1 MRWFSHVT
9 NSVDVNLSE
18 IRETVKDRVAWPAT
32 VLGIAELDVSL
43 RPNNHP

>member
-18 IRETVKDRVAWPAT
+18 IRETVEDRAAWPAT
-32 VLGIAELDVSL
+32 VLGVAELAVTL
-43 RPNNHP
+43 RLNNQP